1 MEKSKENLRQFII
14 KNFTKKEA
22 LNAAKKLNGFSLEF
36 LTLYFVNTKLLKK
49 HLDSLNLNTK
59 KQRYLRK
66 LIIEDYLEKLD
77 EERIKRDE

>member
-1 MEKSKENLRQFII
+1 MEKSKENLRKFII
-14 KNFTKKEA
+14 KNYTKKEA
-22 LNAAKKLNGFSLEF
+22 LDAAKKLNGFCLEF
-36 LTLYFVNTKLLKK
+36 LTLYLVNTKLLKK